1 MLAFMPAAE
10 PLIFDVDGE
19 LILVDEARATSL
31 AESLR
36 LRALGHE
43 GDVPG
48 MDGAEA
54 VADAIEDRLVE
65 AEFGPIEL
73 EGDAAEAVYYLL
85 DSSLENQ
92 ERSVARLYRA
102 LRKLHR
108 AVEEL

>member
-1 MLAFMPAAE
+1 MHAAE

-19 LILVDEARATSL
+19 LILVDEGQATTL
-31 AESLR
+31 AERLR
-36 LRALGHE
+36 LRALGHA

-48 MDGAEA
+48 MDGAES

-73 EGDAAEAVYYLL
+73 EGDEAEAVYYLL
-85 DSSLENQ
+85 DSSIENQ
-92 ERSVARLYRA
+92 ARSVARLYRA

-108 AVEEL
+108 TVEEL